1 MALHPE
7 HRHDP
12 PPTPEPQAAPAIDP
26 YANKGPQDTP
36 GTGAYSPGPQ
46 LFDPGLYAGGGGH
59 SWVDN
64 LTAAPGGTQA
74 AALQLTQSI
83 NRITTARTAGDSVA
97 LPPATGG
104 QIIVVR
110 NAAGAN
116 AIRVYGANG
125 SSDLI
130 NAQPGSTGIAVAS
143 LQTAMFISTPGRWF
157 SILSA

>member
-7 HRHDP
+7 HRHESP
-12 PPTPEPQAAPAIDP
+12 PEPTPQDAPVVSP
-26 YANKGPQDTP
+26 YGDRGPQDNL
-36 GTGAYSPGPQ
+36 GVGAYSSGPQ

-59 SWVDN
+59 SYVDG

-74 AALQLTQSI
+74 VALPLTQSI
-83 NRITTARTAGDSVA
+83 NRITTSRTAGDSVA
-97 LPPATGG
+97 LPLAVGG

-116 AIRVYGANG
+116 AIRVYGAMG

-130 NAQPGSTGIAVAS
+130 NAQPGSTGLAVAA

>member
-12 PPTPEPQAAPAIDP
+12 PPTPEPQAEVVDP
-26 YANKGPQDTP
+26 YANKGPQDVS
-36 GTGAYSPGPQ
+36 GVGAYSAGPQ

-59 SWVDN
+59 SYADN

-74 AALQLTQSI
+74 VALPLTQSI
-83 NRITTARTAGDSVA
+83 NRITTSRTAGDSVA
-97 LPPATGG
+97 LPLAVGG

-130 NAQPGSTGIAVAS
+130 NAQPGSTGLAVAS